1 VNVIGSKA
9 MPTKANK
16 SDGFVGRW
24 QTESDVILEISKV
37 GKKFKVRAF
46 DKEDNEEIAVSKIVW
61 NGKCLRFE
69 TFVPS
74 TKFRTRNCLT
84 LVSKNKL
91 VQELTFWETWKK
103 I

>member
-1 VNVIGSKA
+1 MA
-9 MPTKANK
+9 TKANN
-16 SDGFVGRW
+16 SDSFVGKW
-24 QTESDVILEISKV
+24 QTESDVIPEISKA
-37 GKKFKVRAF
+37 GEKLKVRAF
-46 DKEDNEEIAVSKIVW
+46 DKQDNDEIAVSKIVW

-74 TKFRTRNCLT
+74 TKFRARNCLT